1 MGSSSNICF
10 SNRQILWTCHTN
22 HILLAHC
29 FCCGVCC
36 RYIPG
41 FVFYT
46 KLSANY
52 QIFSNLIF
60 LNCSC
65 FCLMWH
71 SAAGQWFSLC
81 STSFLDL
88 LGVRKLSLPFW
99 VHISSH
105 SHQGI
110 HRRPD
115 CSSVLVHSSLSLE
128 SVWKNTYMALLWFA
142 VCTEGFPSQT
152 LSCGPLVWL
161 LSAHWNPPLRG
172 V

>member
-1 MGSSSNICF
+1 
-10 SNRQILWTCHTN
+10 
-22 HILLAHC
+22 
-29 FCCGVCC
+29 
-36 RYIPG
+36 
-41 FVFYT
+41 
-46 KLSANY
+46 
-52 QIFSNLIF
+52 
-60 LNCSC
+60 
-65 FCLMWH
+65 MWH

-88 LGVRKLSLPFW
+88 LGVRKLSLLFW
-99 VHISSH
+99 VYISSH

-172 V
+172 LRQDSALTLSQTISRNFKVAHPLQWKKICKCTKGDRLLSNRLPV